1 VKRTRKDVY
10 EMNGPLHTKMSYA
23 IVANAD
29 RLQKHRHAYKAWQ
42 TLKDFGCKV
51 YVVAAELPRFEGSK
65 IYPDLES
72 LKGKVDVIVPC
83 LRAEYIT
90 DIVSQAADIG
100 AKYIWFQEKNWSPEF
115 ETQCEEKGIGIIRGC
130 VLKHKIYKKPFA
142 YLNPCYWHGWKE
154 KKVPNKYQ
162 RF

>member
-1 VKRTRKDVY
+1 MKKLRNHVY
-10 EMNGPLHTKMSYA
+10 EINGPLNTKMSYA

-29 RLQKHRHAYKAWQ
+29 RLQKHRHAYKAWH

-51 YVVAAELPRFEGSK
+51 YVAAPELPRFEGSK

-100 AKYIWFQEKNWSPEF
+100 AKYIWFQEKNWTPIF
-115 ETQCEEKGIGIIRGC
+115 ETQCEEKGISIIRGC
-130 VLKHKIYKKPFA
+130 ILKHKIYPKPFA